1 MFPIAQFFMSIYDQ
15 YPDESLSRLE
25 TLETELAELRV
36 SYGALQT
43 QNQML
48 KGFISL
54 SNVST
59 GRTLIR
65 ATLQKNLDMSIKQAG
80 AELGSLFL
88 LDRHGRVLESILARG
103 ATDQTQKRA
112 IVGQVLDKG
121 LAGWVRENRRTGL
134 VTDTQKDFR
143 WLHLPEEPYQAG
155 SALGV
160 PVVWGEELMAIM
172 TLMHSQT
179 HRFSEETARA
189 MEQTAEL
196 FALVL
201 NSVRLRTRSP
211 GLDLGTQSQEDWLG
225 EILHYFPTIIWILDH
240 QGVVLKCG
248 GRYLGAIAMDNDQ
261 SVGQSVYRLFA
272 DAPELTQLVS
282 HALAGNGIESAPFS
296 LGESSYEAWFA
307 PVFDHQNQLIR
318 LLGLILPS

>member
-1 MFPIAQFFMSIYDQ
+1 MSIYDQ

-25 TLETELAELRV
+25 ALEKELVELRA
-36 SYGALQT
+36 SYSTLQT

-65 ATLQKNLDMSIKQAG
+65 ATLQKNLDVSIKQAG

-103 ATDQTQKRA
+103 ATDQPQKKA

-134 VTDTQKDFR
+134 VTDTEKDYR
-143 WLHLPEEPYQAG
+143 WLHLPGEPYQAG

-160 PVVWGEELMAIM
+160 PVIWGEELMAIM
-172 TLMHSQT
+172 TLMHSQPHQFT
-179 HRFSEETARA
+179 EATTRA
-189 MEQTAEL
+189 MEQIADL

-201 NSVRLRTRSP
+201 NSVRLKIRSP
-211 GLDLGTQSQEDWLG
+211 ATELGSQG
-225 EILHYFPTIIWILDH
+225 
-240 QGVVLKCG
+240 QGDRG
-248 GRYLGAIAMDNDQ
+248 
-261 SVGQSVYRLFA
+261 
-272 DAPELTQLVS
+272 
-282 HALAGNGIESAPFS
+282 
-296 LGESSYEAWFA
+296 
-307 PVFDHQNQLIR
+307 
-318 LLGLILPS
+318 